1 MAPSF
6 MAKNERPM
14 TNVPKPRAERRR
26 RREKIINISNDFI
39 KLIVVV
45 NVNTADIIT
54 TEMIC
59 HTKKETLKV
68 PANKMKHTRGTVTQ
82 VLNLGVRKEIWEFL
96 SVSLEVLEVDRRLL

>member
-1 MAPSF
+1 

-26 RREKIINISNDFI
+26 ERIINISNDFI

-54 TEMIC
+54 NDEMMYVMLR
-59 HTKKETLKV
+59 KKCS
-68 PANKMKHTRGTVTQ
+68 Q
-82 VLNLGVRKEIWEFL
+82 
-96 SVSLEVLEVDRRLL
+96 